1 MSSKN
6 TEPSSTNSSSEQT
19 KPKFRTK
26 FILIVILLA
35 NFMRGFGTNV
45 VSIGLPNHI
54 IILGGT
60 LTSYGLI
67 LGIFQV
73 FQAIFQTPT
82 SLLSDK
88 LGRRKLILIGMTI
101 YIIGTI
107 LCGFATTIPQ
117 MIIFRIIQGIGAF
130 SSVLMSV
137 IGDITK
143 GEIRKSAISYYFFS
157 LTSGFLFG
165 TIFGGFFTDLLG
177 VEGTFFLSA
186 GLTFISFLI
195 LFIFLPE
202 TSPKLQTLE
211 LNNAKSS
218 DDLENPNSKL
228 SWMERIKFMRSKG
241 FYGGILTM
249 VIKSGT
255 MSGVT
260 AYTIWVL
267 SIDYKL
273 SSIHLSLVIIPLII
287 IYTIGLLL
295 VPKISR
301 KVGSVRLISLSF
313 ILNFFLLG
321 IIILNPILEIYLTI
335 TFIAYFFF
343 GLLDPT
349 ITNFTLNFV
358 PTQFRGLGTGVFQ
371 TGLFMASA
379 LGQILIPKIGDLT
392 NFQITYSVLAGLCLL
407 AWVSIEIL
415 KRGNK

>member
-26 FILIVILLA
+26 FILMVILLA

-73 FQAIFQTPT
+73 FQAFFQTPT

-143 GEIRKSAISYYFFS
+143 GGIRKAI
-157 LTSGFLFG
+157 
-165 TIFGGFFTDLLG
+165 
-177 VEGTFFLSA
+177 
-186 GLTFISFLI
+186 
-195 LFIFLPE
+195 
-202 TSPKLQTLE
+202 
-211 LNNAKSS
+211 NA
-218 DDLENPNSKL
+218 
-228 SWMERIKFMRSKG
+228 
-241 FYGGILTM
+241 
-249 VIKSGT
+249 
-255 MSGVT
+255 
-260 AYTIWVL
+260 
-267 SIDYKL
+267 
-273 SSIHLSLVIIPLII
+273 
-287 IYTIGLLL
+287 
-295 VPKISR
+295 
-301 KVGSVRLISLSF
+301 
-313 ILNFFLLG
+313 
-321 IIILNPILEIYLTI
+321 
-335 TFIAYFFF
+335 
-343 GLLDPT
+343 
-349 ITNFTLNFV
+349 
-358 PTQFRGLGTGVFQ
+358 
-371 TGLFMASA
+371 
-379 LGQILIPKIGDLT
+379 
-392 NFQITYSVLAGLCLL
+392 
-407 AWVSIEIL
+407 
-415 KRGNK
+415 